1 MIDHFLIGVVL
12 LIIGAALLYIGVPN
26 KAGQSPRFLRFEASL
41 VLYPPLIMVC
51 IALGAAQIASA
62 IFK

>member
-26 KAGQSPRFLRFEASL
+26 KAGQHPRFLRFDASV
-41 VLYPPLIMVC
+41 VLYPPLIM
-51 IALGAAQIASA
+51 IFGAMGVVEIVSA
-62 IFK
+62 IFR